1 MDVDRILFGGGST
14 GSVLHKAVGGQY
26 KLQVRMGP
34 RGRGLHAAGSFS
46 KGQIIATAIGHIEST
61 EDFNPGGRECVYWSK
76 SATFV
81 IDPGTRE
88 HLGVFANTA
97 AGSGSNNARYV
108 INRQN
113 RHLVSLRATRRIA
126 AGEEV
131 LAAYG
136 QKYVATVLQQQAVRK
151 LQHLD
156 AVQAIDI
163 AAPVVFTGGAV
174 ARMLCA
180 KCGSKVKASNRRT
193 HARCCYAVIN
203 MQ

>member
-1 MDVDRILFGGGST
+1 MDMDKIFLSGGST
-14 GSVLHKAVGGQY
+14 GSVLHQAVGGQF
-26 KLQVRMGP
+26 KLQVRMGS
-34 RGRGLHAAGSFS
+34 RGRGLHAACSFD
-46 KGQIIATAIGHIEST
+46 KGEIIATAIGHIEST
-61 EDFNPGGRECVYWSK
+61 EYFSRSGRECVYWSR

-97 AGSGSNNARYV
+97 GGSGRNNARYV

-113 RHLVSLRATRRIA
+113 KHLVSLRATRRIA

-136 QKYVATVLQQQAVRK
+136 QKYVAAVLQQQVVLK
-151 LQHLD
+151 SQQLG

-163 AAPVVFTGGAV
+163 VAPVVVTGGAV
-174 ARMLCA
+174 ARMHCA
-180 KCGSKVKASNRRT
+180 NCGKRVNASNRRT
-193 HARCCYAVIN
+193 HARGCYGAIN